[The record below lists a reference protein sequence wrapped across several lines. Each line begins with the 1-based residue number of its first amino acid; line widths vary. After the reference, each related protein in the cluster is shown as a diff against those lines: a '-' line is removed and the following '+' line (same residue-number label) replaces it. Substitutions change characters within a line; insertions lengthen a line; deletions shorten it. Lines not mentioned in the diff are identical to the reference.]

1 MNTIKIV
8 TVVGARPQFIKAAA
22 VSRAVSVF
30 NEKTVVLKIDE
41 KIVHTGQHYDENMSK
56 TFFDELQIPR
66 PFANLE
72 VGSGHHG
79 QQTGKILERLE
90 KTLLDEKPDWVLIYG
105 DTNSTLAGALAAAK
119 LHIPVAHVEAGLRSY
134 NRDMPEEINRVV
146 ADCLS
151 TILFC
156 PTDAAVENLAK
167 EGITQGIWK
176 VGDVMYDSILYNTGL
191 AERDSDILS
200 RMNLTSKSYYLATI
214 HRAENTDD
222 TSRLNSIMFAIKEM
236 AKPVILP
243 LHPRARKILGAGL
256 SDIAG
261 QVRVIEPVSY
271 LDMLMLEKNARIIL
285 TDSGGVQKEAYWFHV
300 PCITLRNETEW
311 VELVAGGYNQLSGAE
326 THAIFSAVEKA
337 ESSLNIFNNKKPK
350 NLYGDGHS
358 AEKIITILAGS
369 FKKQK
374 SSLEK

>member
-243 LHPRARKILGAGL
+243 LHP
-256 SDIAG
+256 
-261 QVRVIEPVSY
+261 
-271 LDMLMLEKNARIIL
+271 
-285 TDSGGVQKEAYWFHV
+285 
-300 PCITLRNETEW
+300 
-311 VELVAGGYNQLSGAE
+311 
-326 THAIFSAVEKA
+326 
-337 ESSLNIFNNKKPK
+337 
-350 NLYGDGHS
+350 
-358 AEKIITILAGS
+358 GS
-369 FKKQK
+369 
-374 SSLEK
+374 

>member
-1 MNTIKIV
+1 MNIIKII

-30 NEKTVVLKIDE
+30 NEKNVDLKIDE

-72 VGSGHHG
+72 AGSGHHG

-90 KTLLDEKPDWVLIYG
+90 KTLLDENPDWVLIYG

-176 VGDVMYDSILYNTGL
+176 AGDVMYDSILYNTGL
-191 AERDSDILS
+191 AEQSSDILS
-200 RMNLTSKSYYLATI
+200 FLNLTSKSYYLATV

-222 TSRLNSIMFAIKEM
+222 ISRFNSIMSALKEI
-236 AKPVILP
+236 AKPIILP
-243 LHPRARKILGAGL
+243 LHPRARKTLGTGL

-261 QVRVIEPVSY
+261 RVRVIEPVSY

-326 THAIFSAVEKA
+326 TPAIFSAVEKA
-337 ESSLNIFNNKKPK
+337 ESNLGIFNNKQPR

-358 AEKIITILAGS
+358 AEKIIAVLVS
-369 FKKQK
+369 SLKKQK
-374 SSLEK
+374 SSLEG